1 MEFSVLEEI
10 RALLTKHGIG
20 SNDILAHEIAI
31 LVLEHEKETM
41 VMSYKGFIKSLEV
54 GIKERDDNN

>member
-41 VMSYKGFIKSLEV
+41 VMSYEGFIKSLEV